1 MKKKFYIMAI
11 ALIACFVIIGLQQR
25 EIKILNATLEV
36 TNENYR
42 ADLIRQNNTLI
53 KIDSLIR
60 KKIEWYENERTE
72 LYGQIKS
79 SNKHLQN
86 LLNIM
91 EETDKRNQ
99 RIIAT
104 SNEIL
109 RWGSK

>member
-1 MKKKFYIMAI
+1 MAVM
-11 ALIACFVIIGLQQR
+11 LIICFVIIGLQQR

-60 KKIEWYENERTE
+60 KKIDWYENERTE
-72 LYGQIKS
+72 LYGQIES
-79 SNKHLQN
+79 NNKHLQN

>member
-1 MKKKFYIMAI
+1 MKKNFYIMAVM
-11 ALIACFVIIGLQQR
+11 LIICFVIIGLQQR